1 VGEGGLVKVF
11 VTVVVI
17 AERVAVVVT
26 IPMQPVVELE

>member
-17 AERVAVVVT
+17 VERVAVVVT
-26 IPMQPVVELE
+26 IPMQQVVELE